1 VTFPPYL
8 FGDPMT
14 TRYARLAL
22 KTAETCTGSAG
33 LAFGESPFSGNMVT
47 RESINF
53 PIAETCKPSK
63 LCCQTCYAACGPIT
77 WSASLLKQMRVYNS
91 CLADSVAFAELVL
104 QHRKADFITWN
115 GAGDLFP
122 EAVVSINHIGRIA
135 PDVPVWVRT
144 RKPEMA
150 GLIEEA
156 PNVWVHFSLDR
167 DSLERRE
174 RIEWRTHRHH
184 FSYQYAPDE
193 MGHYPAGVDIVFGHD
208 YKLPMGVSGPET
220 CPLNHMTSIAGA
232 CGPCRRCFGG
242 Q

>member
-1 VTFPPYL
+1 
-8 FGDPMT
+8 MT
-14 TRYARLAL
+14 TRYAKLAL
-22 KTAETCTGSAG
+22 KTVNNASK
-33 LAFGESPFSGNMVT
+33 LNNKESPFSSNMVT

-91 CLADSVAFAELVL
+91 CLADPVAFAELVL

-115 GAGDLFP
+115 GAGDLFS
-122 EAVVSINHIGRIA
+122 EAVASINHIGRIA

-174 RIEWRTHRHH
+174 RIEWRTNRHH

-208 YKLPMGVSGPET
+208 YKLPIGVSGPET
-220 CPLNHMTSIAGA
+220 CLLNHVTDITSA
-232 CGPCRRCFGG
+232 CGSCRRCFGG
-242 Q
+242 V